1 MPRIEPLS
9 RESLPQYED
18 TFRLVEAALG
28 VLPNSTL
35 TMARRPEIMEAFARL
50 NAVVMAEGTVGG
62 VLKQLIATVVSGA
75 AGCAYCQAHTSHVA
89 EQRGA
94 DVAKLAAVWEFEV
107 SPLFTEGER
116 AALRV
121 ARGAGVTPSAVTD
134 EDMRRLRDHFDDDQ
148 VVEIVA
154 VIANFGFLNR
164 WNDTMATQLERS
176 PLTWASEHL
185 GDTGW
190 EVGKHSKSSE

>member
-18 TFRLVEAALG
+18 TFRMVEAALG

-35 TMARRPEIMEAFARL
+35 TMARRPEIMEAFAQL
-50 NAVVMAEGTVGG
+50 NAVVMAEGTVSG
-62 VLKQLIATVVSGA
+62 VLKQLVATVVSAA

-94 DVAKLAAVWEFEV
+94 EGRKLAAVWEFEV

-121 ARGAGVTPSAVTD
+121 ARGAGVTPNAVAD
-134 EDMRRLRDHFDDDQ
+134 EDMRQLREHFDDDQ
-148 VVEIVA
+148 IVEIVA

-176 PLTWASEHL
+176 PLAWAGQHL
-185 GDTGW
+185 GDAGW
-190 EVGKHSKSSE
+190 RAGKHAQTSD

>member
-1 MPRIEPLS
+1 VPRIEPLS

-18 TFRLVEAALG
+18 TFRMVEAALG

-62 VLKQLIATVVSGA
+62 VLKQLVATVVSGA

-94 DVAKLAAVWEFEV
+94 DAAKLAAVWEFEV
-107 SPLFTEGER
+107 SPFFSEDER

-176 PLTWASEHL
+176 PLTWASQHL
-185 GDTGW
+185 RDTGW
-190 EVGKHSKSSE
+190 EAGKHSRSSE